1 MYAAHAPARALLHST
16 GASRIFELPEGVQGH
31 HVEEALHAVWAA
43 HETLRLRFTRFNS
56 NPEGPEAWSALVTPE
71 KSLVPL
77 TRLDLSSRPDDE
89 CWQTAEG
96 TARRLAMEIG
106 ECRGAL
112 VSFVFCD
119 RGPRSPAWLL
129 VACHPTL
136 LDESS
141 WRILATDLA
150 EACEQARTRG
160 RVRMAP
166 QSGSLAR
173 WARELISEIQLPR
186 LASEARAHWL
196 SRAPLLA
203 PELPATAGS
212 SETPAPGALAVV
224 DAAALQRAATLF
236 EVSREALLLAAC
248 ALAYGT
254 HAQRP
259 AVRVSLEQSARGSSH
274 YQVDASRM
282 LGNLGYC
289 FPAVLS
295 LEAESAAQ
303 VLARHSQ
310 IELLGAP
317 LGGLAYDALRA
328 YGTDR
333 ALTEALSALP
343 AADFS
348 LHLED
353 EGAPSSRETLRT
365 LAIFESGPSPG
376 ASTARLRVEARLS
389 AGQAQLLWHGATSDG
404 ALLSALAKLTEQTI
418 RTLCA
423 QADSARATAAAGR
436 GTALS
441 PTAQGSR

>member
-1 MYAAHAPARALLHST
+1 
-16 GASRIFELPEGVQGH
+16 
-31 HVEEALHAVWAA
+31 
-43 HETLRLRFTRFNS
+43 
-56 NPEGPEAWSALVTPE
+56 
-71 KSLVPL
+71 
-77 TRLDLSSRPDDE
+77 
-89 CWQTAEG
+89 
-96 TARRLAMEIG
+96 
-106 ECRGAL
+106 
-112 VSFVFCD
+112 
-119 RGPRSPAWLL
+119 
-129 VACHPTL
+129 
-136 LDESS
+136 
-141 WRILATDLA
+141 
-150 EACEQARTRG
+150 
-160 RVRMAP
+160 
-166 QSGSLAR
+166 
-173 WARELISEIQLPR
+173 
-186 LASEARAHWL
+186 
-196 SRAPLLA
+196 
-203 PELPATAGS
+203 
-212 SETPAPGALAVV
+212 V

-254 HAQRP
+254 HAQRS
-259 AVRVSLEQSARGSSH
+259 AVRVNLEQSARESSH

-282 LGNLGYC
+282 LGNLGYS

-295 LEAESAAQ
+295 LKAESAAQ
-303 VLARHSQ
+303 ELARHSQ

-404 ALLSALAKLTEQTI
+404 ALLSELAKLTEQTI